1 MYKIVLQFIRRVLRN
16 VQYYQPFRPL
26 CRYLA
31 AKLGSYRTASARYQ
45 HHLAAHEFIHAL
57 VVKLYRFA
65 AQQILYLH
73 FPHAGRKALFAG
85 SIALNLRNRI
95 AQYMHAAA
103 RVCAYVQY
111 FAFSFG
117 RGVVYCQ
124 YYVRNGRV
132 CKQLNRVVDRPYNAH
147 AVYALAL
154 LFARIVNK
162 AIRLICAV
170 HVVVQ
175 LSKQC
180 HARAARAYYGGVALR
195 ARAYACH
202 PAPVFAI

>member
-1 MYKIVLQFIRRVLRN
+1 
-16 VQYYQPFRPL
+16 
-26 CRYLA
+26 
-31 AKLGSYRTASARYQ
+31 
-45 HHLAAHEFIHAL
+45 
-57 VVKLYRFA
+57 
-65 AQQILYLH
+65 
-73 FPHAGRKALFAG
+73 
-85 SIALNLRNRI
+85 
-95 AQYMHAAA
+95 MHAAA

-111 FAFSFG
+111 FAFSFS

-132 CKQLNRVVDRPYNAH
+132 CKQLNRVVYRPYNAH

-170 HVVVQ
+170 HIVVQ

-195 ARAYACH
+195 ARTNVCH